1 VTLDRIC
8 RQSQPGDSS
17 SAAAAMVELGRII
30 DQLAFPVNVAA
41 GMEARGL
48 KPGVPKTI
56 VSPESR
62 VIYNKIVR
70 ELTALFAKCGLAP
83 AAAA

>member
-1 VTLDRIC
+1 
-8 RQSQPGDSS
+8 
-17 SAAAAMVELGRII
+17 MVELGRIL

-70 ELTALFAKCGLAP
+70 ELAALFAKCGLAP